1 MKTID
6 FYEDLAGRL
15 RVECVRFIAALVC
28 GGAALVKLRA
38 TSSVGGFSLTGGRG
52 GSRGPKF
59 AFFLRCLRSLL
70 FKPQDNDRRRRAC
83 VAQRGSAANQSCDKS
98 HALHT
103 AVATRQFLPRAIG
116 VFAVAIGLVAFPLHA
131 QWPADQAIHSFQTA
145 DDVRVE
151 LVAAEPLVA
160 SPCALAFDKKGRLF
174 VAENRGYPSTE
185 NPPQGVIAMLE
196 DTKGTGRMDKRT
208 VFADGL
214 TYPNGVMPWKGGLI
228 VTCAPDVLY
237 LEDTKGDGHA
247 DVRRVLLTGFDTT
260 KSTQLRV
267 NAPMFGPDGWIY
279 LAAGLTGGTITCPEH
294 PERPPLKMTGDVRF
308 NPETLEVENV
318 DGKSQYGQSFD
329 DLGRRFICM
338 NRLPVQHVVIS
349 SKWLGR
355 NPRLAFSE
363 TVQDC
368 SERSVKTGLKGGGD
382 GVRLYPISSNITT
395 ADSHAGSF
403 SAACA
408 VHVWRGGLLPARYDG
423 TVFSCD
429 PTGNLVHVD
438 RLEPRGATF
447 TAVPLLE
454 GRDFL
459 ASKDDY
465 FRPVFLMRG
474 NDGAMY
480 VADMYRKVIEHPD
493 YLPEEIRKH
502 TDFETGKT
510 QGRIW
515 RVVAKEPR
523 TASPLP
529 PFRDEFA
536 DVKTAMNDQRSVAR
550 LVDDP
555 NPRIRMGLAVAL
567 GDSKA
572 DFAVPTLAAIA
583 ARDAEDRWMRAV
595 VLSGVGGREVD
606 FLRALWPKL
615 KGTSEGELELLSSLG
630 RSFSDAESVLSVLD
644 QLKGDHAVPLA
655 ALLGELK
662 GAEKTGAFQK
672 VLEAAPSSIA
682 DPSTAPAARLLFVRL
697 LARGSWEAAS
707 GALEKVIAGSS
718 DDALRSAAIRSLAT
732 IDPNRAA
739 TALLATG
746 AWPRYSPALRETV
759 LGALLARPKQ
769 IDGVLAAI
777 ESGGLPAAALNP
789 QRRLLFTKHADE
801 GVRERATKA
810 FAATETNRAA
820 SDAKAKAALALTPK
834 AEHGRIVFR
843 TICATCHRLDRE
855 GVTVGPDLLDMRKQP
870 KENIVFHIIVPD
882 AEIAPAFTAYT
893 CETKDGRTLLG
904 ILSSETPTSVTMR
917 QPGGLEETVLRGDI
931 KALTALPNS
940 LMPTGLD
947 AAMTPQDLADL
958 LAFLKGEN

>member
-1 MKTID
+1 MAD
-6 FYEDLAGRL
+6 ASRLASVL
-15 RVECVRFIAALVC
+15 ALLTC
-28 GGAALVKLRA
+28 GA
-38 TSSVGGFSLTGGRG
+38 
-52 GSRGPKF
+52 
-59 AFFLRCLRSLL
+59 
-70 FKPQDNDRRRRAC
+70 
-83 VAQRGSAANQSCDKS
+83 
-98 HALHT
+98 
-103 AVATRQFLPRAIG
+103 
-116 VFAVAIGLVAFPLHA
+116 HA
-131 QWPADQAIHSFQTA
+131 QVAPDEAVKSFQTA

-160 SPCALAFDKKGRLF
+160 SPCALAFDARGRLF

-185 NPPQGVIAMLE
+185 KPPQGVIAMLE
-196 DTKGTGRMDKRT
+196 DTNGDGRMDKRT

-228 VTCAPDVLY
+228 VTCSPDVLF
-237 LEDTKGDGHA
+237 LKDTDGDGRA
-247 DVRRVLLTGFDTT
+247 DERRVLLTGFDTS

-267 NAPMFGPDGWIY
+267 NAPMIGPDGWIY
-279 LAAGLTGGTITCPEH
+279 LAAGLSGGTITCPEH

-308 NPETLEVENV
+308 NPETLEVESV
-318 DGKSQYGQSFD
+318 DGKSQFGQSFD
-329 DLGRRFICM
+329 DFGRRFICM
-338 NRLPVQHVVIS
+338 NRLPVQHVVLS
-349 SKWLGR
+349 SQWLAR

-382 GVRLYPISSNITT
+382 GVRLFPISSNITT

-408 VHVWRGGLLPARYDG
+408 VHVWRGGALPARYDG

-438 RLEPRGATF
+438 RLELRGATF
-447 TAVPLLE
+447 TAVPLLA

-459 ASKDDY
+459 ASRDDY
-465 FRPVFLMRG
+465 FRPVFLARG
-474 NDGAMY
+474 NDGALY
-480 VADMYRKVIEHPD
+480 LADMYRKVIEHPD

-515 RVVAKEPR
+515 RITGKQPR
-523 TASPLP
+523 TAAPLP

-536 DVKTAMNDQRSVAR
+536 AVTPAVGSASAVAR
-550 LVDDP
+550 LAEDP
-555 NPRIRMGLAVAL
+555 DPRVRLGLAIAL

-572 DFAVPTLAAIA
+572 EFAVPTLAAIA
-583 ARDAEDRWMRAV
+583 ARDVEDRWMRAA

-615 KGTSEGELELLSSLG
+615 KGTSEGELELLSTLG
-630 RSFSDAESVLSVLD
+630 RSFSDAESVVGVLD

-655 ALLGELK
+655 ALLGELR
-662 GAEKTGAFQK
+662 GAEKTAAFQK
-672 VLEAAPSSIA
+672 VLEIAPKAAA
-682 DPSTAPAARLLFVRL
+682 DPATAPAARMLFVRL
-697 LARGSWEAAS
+697 LARGSWESAAPS
-707 GALEKVIAGSS
+707 LREVFAGPN
-718 DDALRSAAIRSLAT
+718 DDALRSAAIRSLASL
-732 IDPNRAA
+732 DANRAA
-739 TALLATG
+739 AVLLAPG
-746 AWPRYSPALRETV
+746 LWAHYSPALRETV

-769 IDGVLAAI
+769 IEGVLVAI

-789 QRRLLFTKHADE
+789 QRRLLFTKHADQ
-801 GVRERATKA
+801 GVGERATKA

-820 SDAKAKAALALTPK
+820 SDGKAKAALALVPK
-834 AEHGRIVFR
+834 AEHGRAVFKQ
-843 TICATCHRLDRE
+843 ICATCHRLDRE
-855 GVTVGPDLLDMRKQP
+855 GVTVGPDLLDIRKQP
-870 KENIVFHIIVPD
+870 KESIVFHIVVPD

-904 ILSSETPTSVTMR
+904 ILSSETPTSVTIR
-917 QPGGLEETVLRGDI
+917 QAGGAEETVLRADV
-931 KALTALPNS
+931 KALAALPGS